1 MPVLGGN
8 VCMKNNL
15 VFYGTSAAEGIPSPF
30 CSCSVCENARREK
43 GKEIRRRSMFRI
55 NEEVCI
61 DLGAD
66 ALQQAIE
73 FGDFTGLQH
82 VLVTHTHEDHFDY
95 MMMNVRKMAIERTQE
110 PLHYYFTDKGYDIVE
125 FYRQNSVIIKGM
137 ISALEESGIV
147 AFHRLE
153 FGKPSAIAGMKV
165 TPLRGNHFGSMGENS
180 ANYLVRLPDGRKL
193 YYGLDTGWYLEETFE
208 ALKGVELDILISE
221 CTFGLTPGRG
231 ERPDGHLDAFSCMNL
246 FHALAEQNTV
256 GPDTNIYLTHINH
269 YTSTHR
275 DLEAY
280 FAEQNFPSP
289 ITVAWDGLSIM

>member
-1 MPVLGGN
+1 MINNAKAKEIMEGLRKKIGHVQMGQRGHSAYTQTHNISEGIFIDQKNRPLDTIDVSKGFIMPVLGGN

-110 PLHYYFTDKGYDIVE
+110 PLHYYFTDKGYDIVGVLPSK
-125 FYRQNSVIIKGM
+125 FRNHKGHDF
-137 ISALEESGIV
+137 STGGKRDCCLSQAGVWKAL
-147 AFHRLE
+147 RYC
-153 FGKPSAIAGMKV
+153 
-165 TPLRGNHFGSMGENS
+165 RNGSYTCGGTTLAAWEENS

-193 YYGLDTGWYLEETFE
+193 YHGLDTGWYLE
-208 ALKGVELDILISE
+208 
-221 CTFGLTPGRG
+221 
-231 ERPDGHLDAFSCMNL
+231 
-246 FHALAEQNTV
+246 
-256 GPDTNIYLTHINH
+256 
-269 YTSTHR
+269 
-275 DLEAY
+275 
-280 FAEQNFPSP
+280 
-289 ITVAWDGLSIM
+289 